1 MAPQFKR
8 LDPAAYAAGPT
19 EGAQT
24 KTARE
29 QAGLKGDILSNVGK
43 GQDIAESRETLRY
56 KGPKAAAD
64 LTDARLK
71 SIRDM
76 QTNARDE
83 LKTFEGLE
91 VVKTYEQGMRYFAT
105 ALTVPKGAVGDQ
117 ELVTLAAKV
126 QDPTG
131 AVMEG
136 DVKRYNNVQVA
147 LDRLPQAIQNEFMR
161 TGKFT
166 PETRNEIIA
175 FMRNRVDTYRAPYE
189 ETRAGFRSRIEDFNA
204 QVAPLKIKPILPDK
218 ILPPDPL
225 KIYAPKI
232 NAYDQRQE
240 GQRIAAER
248 EAGGPRVGIDER
260 LPAGASITGEPV
272 QGFRFN
278 PETEAK
284 MLAYD
289 RSPDATPE
297 GATKLMVEAAVK
309 EGLIGPEQQQSYA
322 AATLANM
329 REFFKQPP
337 EVRAQVGS
345 INYSDIDRAAT
356 ENAGLFASVAQAASN
371 IPESSAA
378 LLQGFVNLPA
388 SVKTL
393 GEAAAAVIGGD
404 QNDPTVKAITAMLE
418 DRYGSLDALKRT
430 AITDPVGI
438 AGDLS
443 MVLTAGG
450 STAAR
455 LPGMAGRIGEGVAT
469 AGRALDPVS
478 AAVGLVT
485 EGAPAAFRAAQQRA
499 PGAVQGLGN
508 LPSEIAG
515 FPSGAGGV
523 ALREATGAGFERGV
537 TGAPTPRTEA
547 LTGEMR
553 SPGEGGETL
562 LNAARSAVQNLRD
575 QGAAD
580 YNRLMQQFGQSPKPL
595 DITTVQAR
603 LQQLKPRSYD
613 TWSQRR
619 GERPPV
625 HRAWEQMNDFVNEYA
640 GMAQKNPN
648 LLLPLE
654 MDQFKQDLF
663 DVGSRLGGNYDRDAA
678 RIASGAYNAVR
689 QELVRHDNIYADAMR
704 AYEGPALEAKQLE
717 ATFGLAAGRGKQP
730 NIESVSR
737 RLQAAMRNN
746 ANVGYGTR
754 EQQAR
759 RLNELDPDRTI
770 IPTLAGSQLSSIKP
784 RGLQSAVSA
793 GLGGVGALLNP
804 AALLFAPAFSPRVMG
819 EAAYGLGRLA
829 GTATRAGQEV
839 AGSDIGRGIATA
851 GRGLADLYQKYPTVA
866 LAGAELGARGEDVE
880 QQALME
886 RYGEPGVPLL
896 PRDKFDEE
904 LEKLRLLREYGLLD

>member
-1 MAPQFKR
+1 MSGPDR
-8 LDPAAYAAGPT
+8 LDMSTARWSGPAAAKAGQQDVT
-19 EGAQT
+19 LRGGQ
-24 KTARE
+24 
-29 QAGLKGDILSNVGK
+29 LSNVRA
-43 GQDIAESRETLRY
+43 GQQVVEGAATLPY
-56 KGPKAAAD
+56 AGPKAAAD
-64 LTDARLK
+64 LKSEQLK
-71 SIRDM
+71 QLREL

-91 VVKTYEQGMRYFAT
+91 VAKTYDQGMRYFAT
-105 ALTVPKGAVGDQ
+105 ALTVPIGRAGDQ
-117 ELVTLAAKV
+117 DLVTLAAKV

-131 AVMEG
+131 AVMQG
-136 DVKRYNNVQVA
+136 DIERYNNIQVA
-147 LDRLPQAIQNEFMR
+147 LQYLPQQFRDQFLNQ
-161 TGKFT
+161 GKFS
-166 PETRNEIIA
+166 PEARRDIIA

-189 ETRAGFRSRIEDFNA
+189 QTRANFEQRIGGFNE
-204 QVAPLKIKPILPDK
+204 QVAALGAKPIDASK

-232 NAYDQRQE
+232 RAYDQRQE
-240 GQRIAAER
+240 GQRIAAAR
-248 EAGGPRVGIDER
+248 AAGGPRVGIDER
-260 LPAGASITGEPV
+260 VPEGAQITGEPV

-284 MLAYD
+284 LLAYD

-297 GATKLMVEAAVK
+297 GATKLMVEAAVN
-309 EGLIGPEQQQSYA
+309 EGLIKPEQQQSYS
-322 AATLANM
+322 AATLTNM

-345 INYSDIDRAAT
+345 VNYEAIDRAAT
-356 ENAGLFASVAQAASN
+356 ENAGLGASVAQAVSN
-371 IPESSAA
+371 IPESAAA

-388 SVKTL
+388 SVQTL
-393 GEAAAAVIGGD
+393 GQAAAAVIGGD
-404 QNDPTVKAITAMLE
+404 QNDPTVKAIAAMLE

-469 AGRALDPVS
+469 AGRALDPIS

-515 FPSGAGGV
+515 FPSGAGGS
-523 ALREATGAGFERGV
+523 ALREAAGAGFERGV

-553 SPGEGGETL
+553 SPGESGETL

-580 YNRLMQQFGQSPKPL
+580 YNRLMQQFGQNPKPL

-640 GMAQKNPN
+640 GMAQQNPN

-663 DVGSRLGGNYDRDAA
+663 DVGSRLGGNYDRDAS

-689 QELVRHDNIYADAMR
+689 QELVRHDKIYADAMR

-793 GLGGVGALLNP
+793 GLGGVSALLNP
-804 AALLFAPAFSPRVMG
+804 LALLAAPAFSPRVMG

-866 LAGAELGARGEDVE
+866 LAGAELGARGEDAE
-880 QQALME
+880 RQALME
-886 RYGEPGVPLL
+886 RYGETGVPLL

-904 LEKLRLLREYGLLD
+904 LEKLRLLREYGMIE

>member
-19 EGAQT
+19 EGAKT

-29 QAGLKGDILSNVGK
+29 QVGLTGDVLANVQK
-43 GQDIAESRETLRY
+43 GQAIRESGATLQF

-64 LTDARLK
+64 LTDAQLK

-105 ALTVPKGAVGDQ
+105 ALTVPRGAVGDQ

-232 NAYDQRQE
+232 RAYDQRQE

-345 INYSDIDRAAT
+345 VNYEAVDRAAT

-388 SVKTL
+388 SVQTL
-393 GEAAAAVIGGD
+393 GQAAAAVIGGD

-450 STAAR
+450 SAAAR

-469 AGRALDPVS
+469 AGRVLDPLS
-478 AAVGLVT
+478 AAVGLAT

-499 PGAVQGLGN
+499 PNAMQGLGD

-515 FPSGAGGV
+515 FPSGAGGA

-547 LTGEMR
+547 LTTEMR
-553 SPGEGGETL
+553 SPGESGQAL
-562 LNAARSAVQNLRD
+562 LDAARGAVRNLRD
-575 QGAAD
+575 QGSAN
-580 YNRLMQQFGQSPKPL
+580 YNRLMQQFGQNPSPL
-595 DITTVQAR
+595 DISTVQAR
-603 LQQLKPRSYD
+603 VQQLKPRSYD
-613 TWSQRR
+613 TWSQRQ
-619 GERPPV
+619 GDRPPV

-640 GMAQKNPN
+640 GMAQQNPN

-663 DVGSRLGGNYDRDAA
+663 DVGSRVGGAYDRDAA

-689 QELVRHDNIYADAMR
+689 QELVRHDPIYADAMR
-704 AYEGPALEAKQLE
+704 EYETVAREAKDLE
-717 ATFGLAAGRGKQP
+717 ATFGLSAPRGKQP
-730 NIESVSR
+730 NVESVSR

-804 AALLFAPAFSPRVMG
+804 AALLAAPAFSPRVMG
-819 EAAYGLGRLA
+819 EAAYGAGRLA

-851 GRGLADLYQKYPTVA
+851 GRGLADLYQKYPTLA
-866 LAGAELGARGEDVE
+866 LGAAELGARGEDVE

-904 LEKLRLLREYGLLD
+904 LEKLRLLREYGMLD

>member
-1 MAPQFKR
+1 MSGPDR
-8 LDPAAYAAGPT
+8 LDMSTARWSGPAATKAGQQDVT
-19 EGAQT
+19 LRGGQ
-24 KTARE
+24 
-29 QAGLKGDILSNVGK
+29 LSNVRA
-43 GQDIAESRETLRY
+43 GQQVVEGAATLPY
-56 KGPKAAAD
+56 AGPKAAAD
-64 LTDARLK
+64 LK
-71 SIRDM
+71 SEQLRQLREL

-91 VVKTYEQGMRYFAT
+91 VAKTYDQGMRYFAT
-105 ALTVPKGAVGDQ
+105 ALTVPIGRAGDQ
-117 ELVTLAAKV
+117 DLVTLAAKV

-131 AVMEG
+131 AVMQG
-136 DVKRYNNVQVA
+136 DIERYNNIQVA
-147 LDRLPQAIQNEFMR
+147 LQYLPQQFRDQFLNQ
-161 TGKFT
+161 GKFS
-166 PETRNEIIA
+166 PEARRDIIA

-189 ETRAGFRSRIEDFNA
+189 QTRANFEQRIGGFNE
-204 QVAPLKIKPILPDK
+204 QVAALGAKPIDASK

-232 NAYDQRQE
+232 RAYDQRQE
-240 GQRIAAER
+240 GQRIAAAR
-248 EAGGPRVGIDER
+248 AAGGPRVGIDER
-260 LPAGASITGEPV
+260 VPEGAQITGEPV

-284 MLAYD
+284 LLAYD

-297 GATKLMVEAAVK
+297 GATKLMVEAAVN
-309 EGLIGPEQQQSYA
+309 EGLIKPEQQQSYS
-322 AATLANM
+322 AATLTNM

-345 INYSDIDRAAT
+345 VNYEAIDRAAT
-356 ENAGLFASVAQAASN
+356 ENAGLGASVAQAVSN
-371 IPESSAA
+371 IPESAAA

-388 SVKTL
+388 SVQTL
-393 GEAAAAVIGGD
+393 GQAAAAVIGGD
-404 QNDPTVKAITAMLE
+404 QNDPTVKAIAAMLE

-469 AGRALDPVS
+469 AGRALDPIS

-499 PGAVQGLGN
+499 PGAVQGFGN

-515 FPSGAGGV
+515 FPSGAGGA

-553 SPGEGGETL
+553 SPGESGETL

-580 YNRLMQQFGQSPKPL
+580 YNRLMQQFGQNPKPL

-640 GMAQKNPN
+640 GMAQQNPN

-663 DVGSRLGGNYDRDAA
+663 DVGSRLGGNYDRDAS

-689 QELVRHDNIYADAMR
+689 QELVRHDKIYADAMR

-793 GLGGVGALLNP
+793 GLGGVSALLNP
-804 AALLFAPAFSPRVMG
+804 LALLAAPAFSPRVMG

-866 LAGAELGARGEDVE
+866 LAGAELGARGEDAE
-880 QQALME
+880 RQALME
-886 RYGEPGVPLL
+886 RYGETGVPLL

-904 LEKLRLLREYGLLD
+904 LEKLRLLREYGMIE